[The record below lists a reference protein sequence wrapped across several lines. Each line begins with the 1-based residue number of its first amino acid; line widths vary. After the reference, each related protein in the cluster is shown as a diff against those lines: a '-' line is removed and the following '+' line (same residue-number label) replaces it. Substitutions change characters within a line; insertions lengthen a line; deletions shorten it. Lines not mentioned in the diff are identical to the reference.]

1 MSLFE
6 DPEIYRGVLESMRNG
21 IYLVDCSEKIQF
33 WNEGA
38 ERITGYL
45 RQDVL
50 GHPCRDFFAPQEQ
63 DGKDGLCELGGA
75 LPAVL
80 RDGKSLVTNLTLR
93 HKAGHQVALRVRSI
107 PIRNRHG
114 AIAGAAET
122 FDEDL
127 RAIYSERRHDKLAH
141 YGCIDESTGI
151 LTRSYIETHVRECLT
166 TFTAHRI
173 PFSVLCV
180 EIDGAPRFRSS
191 YGASA
196 AAAILRLAAQTIE
209 SSIRPTDFL
218 GHYAENRFLAIL
230 TECSPSEVKSVGERL
245 LRMVH
250 NAKFKW
256 WGDNVSLTASFGGSF
271 ARDGDTEHSVLL
283 RAETSLND
291 SINSGRNCVTVIM

>member
-50 GHPCRDFFAPQEQ
+50 GHFCRDFFAPQEQ

-75 LPAVL
+75 LPTVL

-107 PIRNRHG
+107 PIRNRDG

-180 EIDGAPRFRSS
+180 EIDGAPRIFAPVTGLPPPLPFCALPRKPSKAAFAPPIFSATMPKIDFWRFSRSAVRRKS
-191 YGASA
+191 KAWGSGCCAWCTTPSSNGGA
-196 AAAILRLAAQTIE
+196 ITC
-209 SSIRPTDFL
+209 P
-218 GHYAENRFLAIL
+218 
-230 TECSPSEVKSVGERL
+230 
-245 LRMVH
+245 
-250 NAKFKW
+250 
-256 WGDNVSLTASFGGSF
+256 
-271 ARDGDTEHSVLL
+271 
-283 RAETSLND
+283 
-291 SINSGRNCVTVIM
+291 